1 MTRAA
6 ILKQIDA
13 SGEPT
18 LVRELAARL
27 VDDAH
32 FQNIVCGK
40 EGDDADDEQATLKY
54 GQAVLEVV
62 KDIWPEATLGDVI
75 RAQALLDAAT
85 ALLDN

>member
-6 ILKQIDA
+6 IPKKIDA

-32 FQNIVCGK
+32 LQNIVCGK
-40 EGDDADDEQATLKY
+40 EGDDDDEQATLKY
-54 GQAVLEVV
+54 GQAVPEAV
-62 KDIWPEATLGDVI
+62 KDIWPEATLGDVM

-85 ALLDN
+85 AFLGN